1 VKGITGE
8 AFIPET
14 LIPPQGISPL
24 CENPGLWSAVVARLP
39 TLDESGVAICQTGGR
54 DPHRGIHIP
63 GVPVGG
69 PQPADVGSRAP
80 PAPPV
85 PRTRARGL
93 QVAPPLRV
101 PPGGRR
107 E

>member
-1 VKGITGE
+1 MVKGITVE

-14 LIPPQGISPL
+14 LIPPEGISLL
-24 CENPGLWSAVVARLP
+24 CDNPGLRSAVLARLP
-39 TLDESGVAICQTGGR
+39 TLDESGVAIRQTDGR
-54 DPHRGIHIP
+54 NPHRGIHIP
-63 GVPVGG
+63 CVPFGG
-69 PQPADVGSRAP
+69 PQMWAP
-80 PAPPV
+80 ELLLRPPV

-93 QVAPPLRV
+93 QVAPPLRT